1 MISRYMVNI
10 SRFFFINFIL
20 FLTLSAH
27 ATVTNIV
34 ASVDKNPVMIDES
47 LQLIITATGDVDNTD
62 LDLSALDKDFNRR
75 GTSISRSTQMIN
87 FNTTKTTTWTTLL
100 LPRSTGRFTI
110 PALTID
116 GQSTQAFDV
125 LVVPVSSGQGQQ
137 ARQFYVTAEV
147 DKSEVYLQ
155 QQIKYTVKIHMAGE
169 IQRGSLQSPELAG
182 AVIKQLGE
190 DKEYQDLQNGVRYR
204 VIERTFA
211 IIPQSSGS
219 FSINGPLFQGEVLTD
234 SRQGFG
240 FFNRTKSINR
250 SGPRLEINVKPIPA
264 NYTEHWLPSEFVQL
278 NEEWQGDADNFVVGE
293 PITRTLTLT
302 AAGLV
307 EEQLPEILA
316 NYPPQFKTYPDQ
328 ASTATVDQNNILFA
342 QRVENIA
349 VIPNEPGTFV
359 LPEVSV
365 PWFNVLTEKTEYAK
379 LPARSVTVV
388 ASANSDI
395 AQTAPIQLESQNDT
409 SPAIPAEQP
418 TVVAASSQQK
428 LDALHWILI
437 SINLL
442 MMAVIVVLVLTR
454 SKVKQA
460 SQSPYRHRTENEDEL
475 NAWQALQA
483 SIKNNRMR
491 AIQTDLL
498 KWLKL
503 ITGEAQN
510 SAVNIL
516 AANKAE
522 SLISD
527 YNLLQAKQYSAAN
540 SDDSN
545 FDQEAFQQKLNE
557 LRTQLLKKAEKS
569 AVQKL
574 YS

>member
-110 PALTID
+110 PAFTID

-388 ASANSDI
+388 ASTNSDI

-454 SKVKQA
+454 SKAKQA